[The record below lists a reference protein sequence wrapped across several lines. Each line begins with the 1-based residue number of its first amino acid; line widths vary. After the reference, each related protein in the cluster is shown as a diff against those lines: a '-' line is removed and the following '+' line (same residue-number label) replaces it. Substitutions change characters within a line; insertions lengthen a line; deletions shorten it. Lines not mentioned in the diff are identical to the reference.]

1 MNPSQQLTTPV
12 RSGWGFL
19 LRFVPLAKTFVYKR
33 SHIIIDYFC
42 YHKSM
47 KFEWDEG
54 KNQTNLI
61 KHGFDFTDAYR
72 IFNLPMVVELDER
85 ENYREDRFVAIGLLD
100 GRVVVIVYT
109 EPDDQTI
116 RIISL
121 RKALSYERKYYE
133 QYIKN
138 RLE

>member
-1 MNPSQQLTTPV
+1 
-12 RSGWGFL
+12 
-19 LRFVPLAKTFVYKR
+19 
-33 SHIIIDYFC
+33 
-42 YHKSM
+42 M

-85 ENYREDRFVAIGLLD
+85 ENYGEDRFVAIGLLD

-121 RKALSYERKYYE
+121 RKALSYEQKSYE

>member
-1 MNPSQQLTTPV
+1 
-12 RSGWGFL
+12 
-19 LRFVPLAKTFVYKR
+19 
-33 SHIIIDYFC
+33 
-42 YHKSM
+42 M

-54 KNQTNLI
+54 KIQTNLI

-85 ENYREDRFVAIGLLD
+85 ENYGEDRFVAIGLLD

-121 RKALSYERKYYE
+121 RKALSYEQKSYE

>member
-1 MNPSQQLTTPV
+1 
-12 RSGWGFL
+12 
-19 LRFVPLAKTFVYKR
+19 
-33 SHIIIDYFC
+33 
-42 YHKSM
+42 M

-116 RIISL
+116 RIIYL
-121 RKALSYERKYYE
+121 RKALSLEQKHYE

>member
-1 MNPSQQLTTPV
+1 
-12 RSGWGFL
+12 
-19 LRFVPLAKTFVYKR
+19 
-33 SHIIIDYFC
+33 
-42 YHKSM
+42 M

-121 RKALSYERKYYE
+121 RKALSLEQKHYE

>member
-1 MNPSQQLTTPV
+1 
-12 RSGWGFL
+12 
-19 LRFVPLAKTFVYKR
+19 
-33 SHIIIDYFC
+33 
-42 YHKSM
+42 M

-85 ENYREDRFVAIGLLD
+85 ENYGEDRFVAIGLLD

-109 EPDDQTI
+109 EPDAQTI

-133 QYIKN
+133 QYLKN

>member
-1 MNPSQQLTTPV
+1 
-12 RSGWGFL
+12 
-19 LRFVPLAKTFVYKR
+19 
-33 SHIIIDYFC
+33 
-42 YHKSM
+42 M

-54 KNQTNLI
+54 KNQSNLI

-85 ENYREDRFVAIGLLD
+85 DNYGEDRFVAIGLLN

-109 EPDDQTI
+109 EPDDETI

-138 RLE
+138 RLD